1 MNIIQTW
8 KTNQIPDI
16 YLEFVE
22 SVKKYGKKFKYL
34 FFNDQDIINF
44 IKNEFPEYLHTF
56 NNLNYKIQ
64 QIDFF
69 RYLAIYHFG
78 GIYLDLDV
86 KLTHYLEE
94 LINEPHICKFPIE
107 QENIEDKLIRKQ
119 GFSSLIGQ
127 YAFYAPAKHPFLKKI
142 IDNIVKPRIPFSH
155 IMSASERH
163 SDKASDVLVYYTT
176 GPILVTQSFLDMDYK
191 INIEL
196 LRTQPFTSN
205 KFGKYGVHNCHGTW
219 R

>member
-22 SVKKYGKKFKYL
+22 SVKKYGKNFKYL

-86 KLTHYLEE
+86 KLTHSLEE
-94 LINEPHICKFPIE
+94 LLDEPHICKFPIE
-107 QENIEDKLIRKQ
+107 QENIKDKVIRKQ

-142 IDNIVKPRIPFSH
+142 IDNIVNPRIPFSQ

-191 INIEL
+191 LDIEL
-196 LRTQPFTSN
+196 LRTRPLTSN
-205 KFGKYGVHNCHGTW
+205 EFGKYGVHKCHGTW

>member
-1 MNIIQTW
+1 MYIIQTW

-16 YLEFVE
+16 YLEFIE
-22 SVKKYGKKFKYL
+22 SVKKYGNKFTFL

-44 IKNEFPEYLHTF
+44 IKNTFPEYLETF
-56 NNLNYKIQ
+56 NNFDYKIQ

-69 RYLAIYHFG
+69 RYLAVYHFG

-86 KLTHYLEE
+86 KITHSLNE

-142 IDNIVKPRIPFSH
+142 IDNIVKPRIPFSYL
-155 IMSASERH
+155 IKACEGH

-176 GPILVTQSFLDMDYK
+176 GPILVTQSFLDMNYK

-205 KFGKYGVHNCHGTW
+205 KFGKYGVHNCYGTW

>member
-8 KTNQIPDI
+8 KTTQIPDI

-86 KLTHYLEE
+86 KLTHSLEE
-94 LINEPHICKFPIE
+94 LLDEPHICKFPIE
-107 QENIEDKLIRKQ
+107 QENIKDKVIRKQ

-142 IDNIVKPRIPFSH
+142 IDNIVNPRIPFSQ
-155 IMSASERH
+155 IMSASEEH

-191 INIEL
+191 LDIEL
-196 LRTQPFTSN
+196 LRTRPLTSN
-205 KFGKYGVHNCHGTW
+205 KFGKYGVHKCQGTW

>member
-1 MNIIQTW
+1 MYIIQTW
-8 KTNQIPDI
+8 KTNQIPNI
-16 YLEFVE
+16 YLEFIE
-22 SVKKYGKKFKYL
+22 SVKKYGNKFTFL
-34 FFNDQDIINF
+34 FFNDHDIINF
-44 IKNEFPEYLHTF
+44 IKNTFPEYLETF
-56 NNLNYKIQ
+56 NNFDYKIQ

-69 RYLAIYHFG
+69 RYLAVYHFG

-86 KLTHYLEE
+86 KITHSLKE

-142 IDNIVKPRIPFSH
+142 IDNIVKPRIPFSY
-155 IMSASERH
+155 IIKACEGH
-163 SDKASDVLVYYTT
+163 SDKESDVLVYYTT

-205 KFGKYGVHNCHGTW
+205 KFGKYGVHNCYGTW

>member
-8 KTNQIPDI
+8 KTNQIPNI

-86 KLTHYLEE
+86 KLTHSLEE
-94 LINEPHICKFPIE
+94 LLDEPLICKFPIE
-107 QENIEDKLIRKQ
+107 QENIKDKVIRKQ

-142 IDNIVKPRIPFSH
+142 IDNIVNPRIPFSY
-155 IMSASERH
+155 IMDASQGH

-191 INIEL
+191 LDIEL
-196 LRTQPFTSN
+196 LRTRPPTSN

>member
-22 SVKKYGKKFKYL
+22 SVKKYGKNFKYL
-34 FFNDQDIINF
+34 FFTDLDIINF
-44 IKNEFPEYLHTF
+44 MKNNFPEYLPTF
-56 NNLNYKIQ
+56 NNLDYKIQ

-69 RYLAIYHFG
+69 RYLAVYHFG

-86 KLTHYLEE
+86 KLTHSLEE
-94 LINEPHICKFPIE
+94 LLDEPHICKFPIE
-107 QENIEDKLIRKQ
+107 QENIKDKVIRKQ

-142 IDNIVKPRIPFSH
+142 IDNIVNPRISFSH
-155 IMSASERH
+155 IMSASEGH

-191 INIEL
+191 LDIEL
-196 LRTQPFTSN
+196 LRTRPLTSN

>member
-8 KTNQIPDI
+8 KTNQIPNI

-86 KLTHYLEE
+86 KLTHSLEE
-94 LINEPHICKFPIE
+94 LLDEPLICKFPIE
-107 QENIEDKLIRKQ
+107 QENIKDKVIRKQ

-142 IDNIVKPRIPFSH
+142 IDNIVNPRIPFSH
-155 IMSASERH
+155 IMSASEGH
-163 SDKASDVLVYYTT
+163 SDKASDVLIYYTT

-191 INIEL
+191 LDIEL
-196 LRTQPFTSN
+196 LRTRPPTSN

>member
-8 KTNQIPDI
+8 KTNQIPNI

-86 KLTHYLEE
+86 KLTHSLEE
-94 LINEPHICKFPIE
+94 LLDDPLICKFPIE
-107 QENIEDKLIRKQ
+107 QENIKDKVIRKQ

-142 IDNIVKPRIPFSH
+142 IDNIVNPRIPFSY
-155 IMSASERH
+155 IMDASEGH
-163 SDKASDVLVYYTT
+163 SDKASDVLIYYTT

-191 INIEL
+191 LDIEL
-196 LRTQPFTSN
+196 LRTRPLTSN
-205 KFGKYGVHNCHGTW
+205 KFGKYGVHKCHGTW